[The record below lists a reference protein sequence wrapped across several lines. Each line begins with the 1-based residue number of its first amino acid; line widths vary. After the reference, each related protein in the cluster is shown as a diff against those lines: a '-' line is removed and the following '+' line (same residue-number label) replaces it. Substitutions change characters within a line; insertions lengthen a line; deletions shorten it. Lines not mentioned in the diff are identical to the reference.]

1 MRITTRGS
9 VQISFGH
16 TVAMLGTIL
25 AITTNYIMH
34 RFSYQSGG
42 SMSRVIATVEINS
55 TCGFCIQGLQCK
67 GEI

>member
-1 MRITTRGS
+1 MRITIRGS

-16 TVAMLGTIL
+16 TAVAMLGTML

-42 SMSRVIATVEINS
+42 SMSRVIATVDINS
-55 TCGFCIQGLQCK
+55 T
-67 GEI
+67 